1 MSDEDMKQRHRD
13 GTEVQKKIAYEG
25 ILGGMYDRL
34 TGRMVLKVLTKPC
47 VSRCAGWALSTRA
60 SRMLVGP
67 FVRRNGIDLTEYEQD
82 RFRSYNEFFSRKIR
96 EDARPIQGDD
106 NHLIS
111 PCDSQLMVFPVT
123 ENGVFNVKNTPYT
136 LAHLLKDR
144 KKAAEYYGGQILIFR
159 LGVDD
164 YHRYCYVADGEKSE
178 NVFIPGVLHTV
189 SPVVYDRFP
198 VYKENAREYCSVATK
213 HFGEMLMME
222 VGALMVGKIVNHPVE
237 ESTVQRGKEKGYFQF
252 GGSTV
257 ILLVKE
263 GMVRVDADILHNSAN
278 GYETIV
284 KYGETIG
291 IAANT

>member
-1 MSDEDMKQRHRD
+1 MKQKHRD
-13 GTEVQKKIAYEG
+13 GTEVQKKILYEG
-25 ILGGMYDRL
+25 LMCKMYERL
-34 TGRMVLKVLTKPC
+34 TGRMLLKVLTKPC
-47 VSRCAGWALSTRA
+47 VSKCAGWALSTRS
-60 SRMLVGP
+60 SRVLVGP
-67 FVRRNGIDLTEYEQD
+67 FVRRTGIDLSEYEKS

-96 EDARPIQGDD
+96 EDARPIQGSDD
-106 NHLIS
+106 QLIS

-123 ENGVFNVKNTPYT
+123 ENGVFFVKNTPYT
-136 LAHLLKDR
+136 LTSLLKNR
-144 KKAAEYYGGQILIFR
+144 KKAREYEGGQILIFR

-164 YHRYCYVADGEKSE
+164 YHRYCYVADGEKGES
-178 NVFIPGVLHTV
+178 VSIPGVLHTV

-198 VYKENAREYCSVATK
+198 VYKENAREYCSLQTK

-222 VGALMVGKIVNHPVE
+222 VGALMVGKIVNHPVGRK
-237 ESTVQRGKEKGYFQF
+237 VQRGMEKGYFQF

-263 GMVRVDADILHNSAN
+263 GQVQVDEDILRNSAN

-291 IAANT
+291 ISANMNT